1 MHVVIRPREEWLDEL
16 VQKIVEGDKDAAL
29 RLVADY
35 FTDAPAQTR
44 IRLAQRIA
52 QDRRA
57 A

>member
-1 MHVVIRPREEWLDEL
+1 MIRPREEWLDEL

-52 QDRRA
+52 QDRRGA
-57 A
+57 